1 MPACSL
7 HQNPIMEI
15 IRSRQN
21 PLVKHLIKLAESRR
35 ERLKSQQTLLAGTHL
50 VEAALEADWPL
61 ERVLVAEGEQG
72 RAEIS
77 RLLPLLSCPVTAL
90 APELFQA
97 IEQAPSPS
105 GLLAQV
111 KLPAPPARRDTGCC
125 LLLDGV
131 QDPGNVGSILRTAV
145 AAGIDQ
151 VWLTPGC
158 ADIWSPK
165 VLRAGM
171 GAHFQLSLLERI
183 DLDQALSGFKG
194 PLLVTSLQ
202 EATSLYDC
210 DLRGDL
216 VLAFGSEGNGAS
228 AELLALAHTRVRIP
242 MAGPIESLNV
252 AAAAAICLFER
263 LRQRLP
269 AR

>member
-1 MPACSL
+1 
-7 HQNPIMEI
+7 MEI

-21 PLVKHLIKLAESRR
+21 PLVKQLIKLAENRR
-35 ERLKSQQTLLAGTHL
+35 ERLKTQQTLLVGAHL
-50 VEAALEADWPL
+50 IEAALQAGWPL
-61 ERVLVAEGEQG
+61 ERILVAEGEEG
-72 RAEIS
+72 RAEITGLLA
-77 RLLPLLSCPVTAL
+77 RLPHPATLL
-90 APELFQA
+90 APDLFAA
-97 IEQAPSPS
+97 IEQAPSTS
-105 GLLAQV
+105 GLLALAR
-111 KLPAPPARRDTGCC
+111 LPAAPALRQSGCC

-145 AAGIDQ
+145 AAGVDQ

-171 GAHFQLSLLERI
+171 GAHFQLSLLERV
-183 DLDQALSGFKG
+183 DFEQALTGFRG
-194 PLLVTSLQ
+194 PLLVTALKES
-202 EATSLYDC
+202 TSLYDC

-216 VLAFGSEGNGAS
+216 VLALGSEGSGVS
-228 AELLALAHTRVRIP
+228 PELLSRAAIRIGIP
-242 MAGPIESLNV
+242 MAGPVESLNV

-269 AR
+269 L